1 MNKRHE
7 NKYAFDPARLNHTV
21 SIYKLPVTVET
32 PDGGTINEPVLYLT
46 TKAGVI
52 FRSANI
58 MQSDYNSQQITDG
71 VTNFTK
77 LRTYVIRYRKG
88 INITPDMI
96 IIEGGVKYE
105 IVGNPTIEGNDPKTF
120 IFVSCSRLMD

>member
-7 NKYAFDPARLNHTV
+7 NKYAFDPARLSHTV
-21 SIYKLPVTVET
+21 SIYRIANTET
-32 PDGGTINEPVLYLT
+32 PDGGTETSEVLYLT

-58 MQSDYNSQQITDG
+58 VQSDYSSQQITDG

-96 IIEGGVKYE
+96 IVEGGIKYE

-120 IFVSCSRLMD
+120 IFVSCSRSEG

>member
-21 SIYKLPVTVET
+21 SICRIANTDTE
-32 PDGGTINEPVLYLT
+32 DGGTTTEEVLYLK

-58 MQSDYNSQQITDG
+58 VQSDYSSQQITDG

-96 IIEGGVKYE
+96 IIEGGIKYE

-120 IFVSCSRLMD
+120 IFVSCSKLEG

>member
-7 NKYAFDPARLNHTV
+7 NKYSFDPARLSHTV
-21 SIYKLPVTVET
+21 SIYRIENTDTE
-32 PDGGTINEPVLYLT
+32 DGGTTTEEVLYLT

-58 MQSDYNSQQITDG
+58 VQSDYSSQQITDG

-96 IIEGGVKYE
+96 IIEGGIKYE

-120 IFVSCSRLMD
+120 IFVSCSKLEG

>member
-7 NKYAFDPARLNHTV
+7 NKYAFDPARLSHTV
-21 SIYKLPVTVET
+21 SIYRIANTET
-32 PDGGTINEPVLYLT
+32 PDGGTETSEVLYLT

-58 MQSDYNSQQITDG
+58 VQSDYSSQQITDG
-71 VTNFTK
+71 ITSFNK
-77 LRTYVIRYRKG
+77 LRTYVIRFRKG
-88 INITPDMI
+88 IEITPDMI
-96 IIEGGVKYE
+96 IIEGGIKYE
-105 IVGNPTIEGNDPKTF
+105 IVGNPIIEGNDPKTF

>member
-21 SIYKLPVTVET
+21 SIYRIENTDT
-32 PDGGTINEPVLYLT
+32 PDGGTTTEEVLYLT

-58 MQSDYNSQQITDG
+58 QQSDYSSQQITDG
-71 VTNFTK
+71 VTAFNK

-96 IIEGGVKYE
+96 IVENGIKYE
-105 IVGNPTIEGNDPKTF
+105 IVGEPSIEGNDPRTF

>member
-7 NKYAFDPARLNHTV
+7 NKYAFDPARLSHTV
-21 SIYKLPVTVET
+21 SIYRIANTET
-32 PDGGTINEPVLYLT
+32 PDGGTETSEQLYLT

-58 MQSDYNSQQITDG
+58 VQSDYSSQQITDG

-77 LRTYVIRYRKG
+77 LRTYVIRFRKG

-96 IIEGGVKYE
+96 IVEAGIKYE

-120 IFVSCSRLMD
+120 IFVSCSKSED